1 MTPVVDFACT
11 LPGIDTDRIGIMG
24 ISFGGFL
31 IPRAVAFEKRIKLCI
46 TDPGSLDW
54 GGGISENLGKMGK
67 MPKFMIPDSVA
78 TMIADYAWKQGVG
91 NDVDAVV
98 QELKKYNNTDM
109 IDKITCKML
118 VLDGTAEITYGE
130 AKKLYDAL
138 KCPKEYL
145 LFDEETTAQCHSQM
159 GGYGIASEVLADWLE
174 ENL

>member
-1 MTPVVDFACT
+1 
-11 LPGIDTDRIGIMG
+11 
-24 ISFGGFL
+24 
-31 IPRAVAFEKRIKLCI
+31 
-46 TDPGSLDW
+46 
-54 GGGISENLGKMGK
+54 

-98 QELKKYNNTDM
+98 QELKKYNNTDI
-109 IDKITCKML
+109 IDKITCKRL